1 MSLFTHLNTLSEADK
16 SKAVEK
22 LITDSTPDFDF
33 FLLMTLSMLMAT
45 FGLLID
51 SAAVVIGSM
60 LIAPLLSPILSFSL
74 GIVMS
79 DSKLISRSFYT
90 IVGHEH
96 SE

>member
-1 MSLFTHLNTLSEADK
+1 MSLFTHLNTLSDEDK

-60 LIAPLLSPILSFSL
+60 LIAPLLSPIFSFSL
-74 GIVMS
+74 GIVMRRQQAYQPFI
-79 DSKLISRSFYT
+79 LHHY
-90 IVGHEH
+90 
-96 SE
+96 